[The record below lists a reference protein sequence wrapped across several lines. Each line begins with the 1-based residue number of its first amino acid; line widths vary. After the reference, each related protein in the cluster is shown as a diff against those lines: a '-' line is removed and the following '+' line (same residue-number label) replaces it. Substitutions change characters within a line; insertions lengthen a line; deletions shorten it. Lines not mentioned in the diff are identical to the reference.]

1 MAQLAQDNFDAAAYE
16 LGLDFVV
23 SASRSCPKELAELLH
38 GKFRLAARRLARV
51 GHLEDAAAQDA
62 LAHTVGFDSWATLDR
77 HLIQVPTVSDSSAAL
92 RWREALTRSVVLLS
106 EPPCGV
112 ALPLALA
119 SRFETFAQSLAAEAR
134 QPVQLLLD
142 GVCAR
147 FCACTA
153 WSDARCGDS
162 PSPGWQPTS
171 N

>member
-1 MAQLAQDNFDAAAYE
+1 
-16 LGLDFVV
+16 VI
-23 SASRSCPKELAELLH
+23 SASRTCPQELAELLH

-51 GHLEDAAAQDA
+51 GHLDDCAAHEA
-62 LAHTVGFDSWATLDR
+62 LAHTVGFDSWAILDR
-77 HLIQVPTVSDSSAAL
+77 HLAQVPTLAESSAAI
-92 RWREALTRSVVLLS
+92 RWREALTPSVVLLS

-112 ALPLALA
+112 ALQPELAA
-119 SRFETFAQSLAAEAR
+119 RFETFAYTLAVEAK

-142 GVCAR
+142 GICAR